1 MGWLFIG
8 RRIVAKDSPMILVDT
23 SVIVA
28 WMDSTHPQHTPC
40 WNAIRYWAGD
50 DELAISSVTYAELA
64 AGARTREGVD
74 EDLSGFARL
83 ELDFASAWRAGHA
96 FRKHRSGRGDTTV
109 LPDFF
114 IRAQAA
120 ELNLRHLTNDR
131 RRLVVWPDV
140 DFIFPER

>member
-1 MGWLFIG
+1 
-8 RRIVAKDSPMILVDT
+8 MILVDT

-28 WMDSTHPQHTPC
+28 WMDSTHPQHRAC
-40 WNAIRYWAGD
+40 WNAIRYWAGH

-83 ELDFASAWRAGHA
+83 ELDFACAWRAGHA
-96 FRKHRSGRGDTTV
+96 FRKHRSSRTDITV

-131 RRLVVWPDV
+131 RRLVTWPDV